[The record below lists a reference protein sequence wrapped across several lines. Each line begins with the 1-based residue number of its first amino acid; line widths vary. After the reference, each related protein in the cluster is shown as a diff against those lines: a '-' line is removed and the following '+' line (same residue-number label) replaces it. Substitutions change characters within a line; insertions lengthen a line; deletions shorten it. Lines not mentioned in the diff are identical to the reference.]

1 MAHFAELDENNYVIR
16 VIVINNDDC
25 LDQNGVESEDVGQQ
39 FCHNLFGGRWIQT
52 SYNGSIR
59 KQFAAIGDQYLEV
72 EDVFVIPQPKPWYVL
87 DDLYN
92 WVVPIGIKPDTGEVL
107 NQEEWTWLE
116 KVFGVDH
123 EALKRGYRNV

>member
-39 FCHNLFGGRWIQT
+39 FCCNLFGGRWIQT

-59 KQFAAIGDQYLEV
+59 KQFAGLGYLYLEN
-72 EDVFVIPQPKPWYVL
+72 EDVFILPQPQPWYVL
-87 DDLYN
+87 NQSFD
-92 WVVPIGIKPDTGEVL
+92 WVVPIGIKPETGDTLTEA
-107 NQEEWTWLE
+107 EWIWLE
-116 KVFGVDH
+116 KVYAIDH
-123 EALKRGYRNV
+123 NALRRGYQNA